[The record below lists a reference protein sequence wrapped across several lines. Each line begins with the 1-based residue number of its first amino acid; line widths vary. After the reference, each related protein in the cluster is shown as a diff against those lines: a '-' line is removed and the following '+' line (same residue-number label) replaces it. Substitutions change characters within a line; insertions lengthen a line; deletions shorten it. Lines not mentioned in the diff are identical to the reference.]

1 MSKAFDPLKKGCP
14 ICNGAR
20 KDCRQSLLTNLI
32 HCRDMDANPPDYL
45 HRGIDSNG
53 FNMWAYKPDA
63 ENWNDE
69 KRREYREKRE
79 REKQLERERHARSL
93 SPIERDREIK
103 KILNQLTLSDSD
115 RILLKSRRYLADD
128 RIANFKTVDQWQK
141 LPISV
146 SPGLSGVNFDG
157 SKLNN
162 PVRGILVPI
171 PDHKGLFV
179 GLRLYN
185 PNNKENDTGK
195 YIWLSSR
202 ARGVEPKLQNGEL
215 PIATYWPSQ
224 LQRSDQIGIC
234 EGLEIKPA
242 IAADRLGIPFIGA
255 SGGNFAGSKELL
267 LNAIESIKE
276 RLGNTNA
283 TVTLYPDGGSLA
295 NENVINQYRKLS
307 DILPIQIAYWGHGF
321 DKKLGDIDEIENIE
335 SIESFIPD
343 QFFEI
348 AKKDLSFWEKVKRL
362 AFKDRKKNRKL
373 APSPLPNKREAKIYD
388 RSERLSLWS
397 KGKYI
402 LDTSPTGS
410 GKSYDAGKANPEMMG
425 VTDLFYI
432 TKDPRNV
439 STPTL
444 KDWPILEGRHAGLY
458 RNELG
463 EIRTRKRK
471 DSLDRYQE
479 KDLRANCARPYTHA
493 ALANQNISH
502 GIESSTICK
511 GCQFLELCRSGKG
524 DYDYLNKR
532 AITLQSKRLIA
543 HPASLP
549 NPKSQDP
556 ENGYDYSHTGL
567 MFEESELSAN
577 TTKIVKVQEK
587 DVKDTIEALAE
598 KDDNNLFLAL
608 KPLLIAVKKLI
619 AEKQP
624 NRYGFDGKTLR
635 DKLLGLIPS
644 DIDLIKLKEA
654 LTPDLSFLDPF
665 SENGQDIDEMPAS
678 VRKAFA
684 ESDRNL
690 AEKAENEA
698 LKQWIPELIDSLQ
711 GKGYLSLNN
720 HILSVSFLDSR
731 LQAILNE
738 AAKII
743 FLSATESIE
752 NLEARTGLKIDLI
765 STGGDIPE
773 NIEFIQVI
781 DLGRMG
787 INRGE
792 GQKRRSKAILDHYR
806 QDDPDNTAF
815 IRFQNDCKDEGDETS
830 LKHFV
835 NSQGTNLIAG
845 VTRLIIDGLPCPNLE
860 AMRHD
865 YAIST
870 GLNPYGED
878 FDRYVHHRTL
888 SIIKQEIGRLRANL
902 YPDRRF
908 EIVLLTHYDFSD
920 LIPPNQ
926 IKQVKAHEIT
936 PLAESTKERTNRLIL
951 EAANQLWETGQKV
964 TERAIA
970 SLSGLARTTINR
982 AREFLDEIL
991 ATFTISNPNSNCGQA
1006 ENLTQTDLDLIND
1019 ATAYLAAAGEDS
1031 LLTEFEA
1038 LLEVFDRSQWS
1049 NLWGFIPIP
1058 TRDKLLNQLLAI
1070 AE

>member
-1 MSKAFDPLKKGCP
+1 MSRSFQPLKKGCP

-20 KDCRQSLLTNLI
+20 RDCRQSLLTNLI

-53 FNMWAYKPDA
+53 FNMWSYKPDA
-63 ENWNDE
+63 ESWNDE
-69 KRREYREKRE
+69 KRREYREQRE
-79 REKQLERERHARSL
+79 RQKQLERERHARSL

-128 RIANFKTVDQWQK
+128 RIGHFRTVEQWQK

-162 PVRGILVPI
+162 PVNGVLVPI
-171 PDHKGLFV
+171 PDHNGLFV

-185 PNNKENDTGK
+185 PNSKQNDTGK

-202 ARGVEPKLQNGEL
+202 ARGVDPKLQNGEL
-215 PIATYWPSQ
+215 PIAIYWPSQ
-224 LQRSDQIGIC
+224 LKHHDQIGIC
-234 EGLEIKPA
+234 EGLELKPA

-255 SGGNFAGSKELL
+255 SGGNFAGSKESL

-276 RLGNTNA
+276 RLGNTSA
-283 TVTLYPDGGSLA
+283 VVTLYPDAGSLA

-307 DILPIQIAYWGHGF
+307 DILPIQIAYWKHGF
-321 DKKLGDIDEIENIE
+321 DKKIGDIDEIDNIE
-335 SIESFIPD
+335 SIEFLTPS
-343 QFFEI
+343 QFFEL

-362 AFKDRKKNRKL
+362 AFKDRKKTRKPL
-373 APSPLPNKREAKIYD
+373 PSPLPEKREPKIYD
-388 RSERLSLWS
+388 RSNRLNEWAS
-397 KGKYI
+397 GKYI

-410 GKSYDAGKANPEMMG
+410 GKSHDAGTLNPDKLG
-425 VTDLFYI
+425 VNDIIYVTN
-432 TKDPRNV
+432 DPRNV

-463 EIRTRKRK
+463 ELRTRKRK

-493 ALANQNISH
+493 ALAAQNIPH
-502 GIESSTICK
+502 GIESATICQ

-524 DYDYLNKR
+524 DYDYLQKR
-532 AITLQSKRLIA
+532 AIALQSKRLIA

-549 NPKSQDP
+549 NPKSYDP

-567 MFEESELSAN
+567 MFEESELSFN
-577 TTKIVKVQEK
+577 TTKIVKVSEK
-587 DVKDTIEALAE
+587 DITASIASLAE
-598 KDDNNLFLAL
+598 KDSDLFLSL
-608 KPLLIAVKKLI
+608 RPLLIAIKKLLS
-619 AEKQP
+619 EKQP

-635 DKLLGLIPS
+635 EKLLGLIPS
-644 DIDLIKLKEA
+644 DIDLNRLKSA
-654 LTPDLSFLDPF
+654 LTPDLSFLDPI
-665 SENGQDIDEMPAS
+665 SEMGESIADMPIA
-678 VRKAFA
+678 VRRAFA
-684 ESDRNL
+684 EKDSSL
-690 AEKAENEA
+690 AEKVENET
-698 LKQWIPELIDSLQ
+698 LKQWLTEFIEALQ
-711 GKGYLSLNN
+711 GKGYLSLN
-720 HILSVSFLDSR
+720 HGILSVSFLDER
-731 LQAILNE
+731 FLAIINE

-743 FLSATESIE
+743 FLSATDSIE

-765 STGGDIPE
+765 STGGGIPE
-773 NIEFIQVI
+773 NINFIQVT

-806 QDDPDNTAF
+806 ETDPDNTAF
-815 IRFQNDCKDEGDETS
+815 IRFQSHCKDEGDETS
-830 LKHFV
+830 LRHFV
-835 NSQGTNLIAG
+835 NSQGTNAIAG
-845 VTRLIIDGLPCPNLE
+845 KHQLIVDGLPTPNLE
-860 AMRHD
+860 ALRHD
-865 YAIST
+865 YSITT

-878 FDRYVHHRTL
+878 FDRYVHHQILRV
-888 SIIKQEIGRLRANL
+888 IKQEIGRLRANL
-902 YPDRRF
+902 YRDRIF
-908 EIVLLTHYDFSD
+908 EVVLLTDYDFSG

-936 PLAESTKERTNRLIL
+936 PDAESVSERTNRLIL
-951 EAANQLWETGQKV
+951 EAVSQLQETGQKI

-970 SLSGLARTTINR
+970 TVTGMARTTINR
-982 AREFLDEIL
+982 CRVFLDEIL
-991 ATFTISNPNSNCGQA
+991 ATIAISNPYSKCGQA
-1006 ENLTQTDLDLIND
+1006 ETLTQTDLDLIND
-1019 ATAYLAAAGEDS
+1019 AADYLAAAGEDS

-1038 LLEVFDRSQWS
+1038 LLEVFDRNQWAA
-1049 NLWGFIPIP
+1049 LWGFIPIP
-1058 TRDKLLNQLLAI
+1058 IRDKLLNQLLAI

>member
-1 MSKAFDPLKKGCP
+1 MIRSFQPLKKGCP

-20 KDCRQSLLTNLI
+20 RDCRQSLLTNLI
-32 HCRDMDANPPDYL
+32 HCRDMDANPPDYI

-63 ENWNDE
+63 ESWTDD
-69 KRREYREKRE
+69 KRREYREQRE

-93 SPIERDREIK
+93 PPIERDREIK

-115 RILLKSRRYLADD
+115 RILLKSRRYLTDE
-128 RIANFKTVDQWQK
+128 RIGHFRTVDQWQK
-141 LPISV
+141 LTISV

-162 PVRGILVPI
+162 PVNGILVPI
-171 PDHKGLFV
+171 PDHNGLFV

-185 PNNKENDTGK
+185 PNSKENDHGK

-215 PIATYWPSQ
+215 PIAIYWPSQ
-224 LQRSDQIGIC
+224 LKHRDQIGLC

-242 IAADRLGIPFIGA
+242 IAADRLGIPIIGT
-255 SGGNFAGSKELL
+255 SGGDFAGSKESL

-276 RLGNTNA
+276 RLSNPNA
-283 TVTLYPDGGSLA
+283 VATLYPDAGSLA

-307 DILPIQIAYWGHGF
+307 DILPISVAYWGHGF
-321 DKKLGDIDEIENIE
+321 DKKIGDIDEIGNLE
-335 SIESFIPD
+335 SIEFFSPS
-343 QFFEI
+343 QFFEL

-362 AFKDRKKNRKL
+362 AFKDRKKNRKP
-373 APSPLPNKREAKIYD
+373 APSPLPTKREAKIYD

-410 GKSYDAGKANPEMMG
+410 GKSYDAGTLNPDKLG

-432 TKDPRNV
+432 TNDPRNV

-463 EIRTRKRK
+463 EVRTRKRK
-471 DSLDRYQE
+471 DSLDRFQE
-479 KDLRANCARPYTHA
+479 KDLRANCARPFTHA
-493 ALANQNISH
+493 ALAGQNISH

-524 DYDYLNKR
+524 DYDYLQKR
-532 AITLQSKRLIA
+532 AIALQSKRLIA

-549 NPKSQDP
+549 NPKSTDP
-556 ENGYDYSHTGL
+556 ENGFDYGNTTL
-567 MFEESELSAN
+567 IFEESELSAN
-577 TTKIVKVQEK
+577 TTKIVKVSEK
-587 DVKDTIEALAE
+587 DAKDTIEALAE
-598 KDDNNLFLAL
+598 KDDNDLFLAL
-608 KPLLIAVKKLI
+608 KPLLIAIKKLM

-635 DKLLGLIPS
+635 EKLLGLIPS
-644 DIDLIKLKEA
+644 NLDLNRLKEA
-654 LTPDLSFLDPF
+654 LTPDLSFLDPI
-665 SENGQDIDEMPAS
+665 SEMGESIADMPIA

-690 AEKAENEA
+690 AEKAENET
-698 LKQWIPELIDSLQ
+698 LKQWIPELILALQ
-711 GKGYLSLNN
+711 GKGYLSLN
-720 HILSVSFLDSR
+720 HGILSVSFVDSR
-731 LQAILNE
+731 FLAIIGE
-738 AAKII
+738 AAKVI

-765 STGGDIPE
+765 TTGGDIPE
-773 NIEFIQVI
+773 NINFLQVSE
-781 DLGRMG
+781 LGRNG
-787 INRGE
+787 ISRGNQ
-792 GQKRRSKAILDHYR
+792 QKRMVKAILDHYR
-806 QDDPDNTAF
+806 ENDPDNTAF
-815 IRFQNDCKDEGDETS
+815 IRFQSHCKDEGDETS

-908 EIVLLTHYDFSD
+908 EIVLLTDYDFSD

-926 IKQVKAHEIT
+926 LRQCKAHEIT
-936 PLAESTKERTNRLIL
+936 PLAESVSERTKRLIG
-951 EAANQLWETGQKV
+951 EAANRLWESGEKI
-964 TERAIA
+964 TERAI
-970 SLSGLARTTINR
+970 STVTGMARTTINR
-982 AREFLDEIL
+982 CREFLDEIL
-991 ATFTISNPNSNCGQA
+991 ATITISNPNSNCGQA
-1006 ENLTQTDLDLIND
+1006 ETLTESEIGLFND
-1019 ATAYLAAAGEDS
+1019 ATDYLAAVSEDS
-1031 LLTEFEA
+1031 LLSEFEA
-1038 LLEVFDRSQWS
+1038 LLEVFDRKQWS
-1049 NLWGFIPIP
+1049 TLWGFIPIP
-1058 TRDKLLNQLLAI
+1058 IRDKLLNQLLKI
-1070 AE
+1070 LL

>member
-1 MSKAFDPLKKGCP
+1 MSKAFQPLKKGCP

-20 KDCRQSLLTNLI
+20 KDCRQSLLTGLI
-32 HCRDMDANPPDYL
+32 HCRDDEANPRDYI
-45 HRGIDSNG
+45 HRGKDTNG

-63 ENWNDE
+63 ESWTDD
-69 KRREYREKRE
+69 KRREYREQRE

-93 SPIERDREIK
+93 SPIERDREIR

-115 RILLKSRRYLADD
+115 RILLKSRRYLTDD
-128 RIANFKTVDQWQK
+128 RIANFRTVEQWQK
-141 LPISV
+141 LTPAV
-146 SPGLSGVNFDG
+146 SPGLSGVNWDG
-157 SKLNN
+157 GKLNN
-162 PVRGILVPI
+162 PVKGVLVPI
-171 PDHKGLFV
+171 PDHNGLFV

-185 PNNKENDTGK
+185 PNSKQNDTGK
-195 YIWLSSR
+195 YLWLSSR

-215 PIATYWPSQ
+215 PIAIYWPSQ
-224 LQRSDQIGIC
+224 LKHHDQIGLC

-255 SGGNFAGSKELL
+255 SGGNFAGSKESL

-283 TVTLYPDGGSLA
+283 TVTLYPDAGSLA

-307 DILPIQIAYWGHGF
+307 DILPISVAYWGHGF
-321 DKKLGDIDEIENIE
+321 DKKIGDIDEIENLEGIE
-335 SIESFIPD
+335 FLTPS
-343 QFFEI
+343 QFFEL

-362 AFKDRKKNRKL
+362 AFRDRKKNRKP
-373 APSPLPNKREAKIYD
+373 APSPLPNKREPKIYD
-388 RSERLSLWS
+388 RSERLSLWAS
-397 KGKYI
+397 GKYI

-410 GKSYDAGKANPEMMG
+410 GKSYDAGKATPEMMG
-425 VTDLFYI
+425 VTDIIYI
-432 TKDPRNV
+432 NNDPRNV

-458 RNELG
+458 RNSLG
-463 EIRTRKRK
+463 EVRTRKRK

-479 KDLRANCARPYTHA
+479 KDLRANCARPFTHA

-502 GIESSTICK
+502 GIESATICQ

-524 DYDYLNKR
+524 DYDYLQKR
-532 AITLQSKRLIA
+532 AIALESKRLIA

-549 NPKSQDP
+549 NPKSYDP
-556 ENGYDYSHTGL
+556 ENGFNYGNTAL
-567 MFEESELSAN
+567 IFEESELSAN
-577 TTKIVKVQEK
+577 TTKIVKVGEK
-587 DVKDTIEALAE
+587 DIKDTIEALAE
-598 KDDNNLFLAL
+598 KDSDLFLSL
-608 KPLLIAVKKLI
+608 RPLLIAIKKLI
-619 AEKQP
+619 AEKQS
-624 NRYGFDGKTLR
+624 NRYGIDGKTLR
-635 DKLLGLIPS
+635 EKLLGLIPS
-644 DIDLIKLKEA
+644 NLDLIKLKSA

-665 SENGQDIDEMPAS
+665 SENGQDIADMPAS
-678 VRKAFA
+678 VRKAFS

-698 LKQWIPELIDSLQ
+698 LKQWIPELINSLQ
-711 GKGYLSLNN
+711 GKGYLSLN
-720 HILSVSFLDSR
+720 HGVLSVSFLDER
-731 LQAILNE
+731 LQAIVSE
-738 AAKII
+738 AAKVI

-752 NLEARTGLKIDLI
+752 NLEARTGLTIDLI
-765 STGGDIPE
+765 TTGGDIPE
-773 NIEFIQVI
+773 NINFIQVI

-792 GQKRRSKAILDHYR
+792 GQKRRSKVILDHYR
-806 QDDPDNTAF
+806 ETDPNNTAV
-815 IRFQNDCKDEGDETS
+815 IRFQSHCKDEDDQTS

-860 AMRHD
+860 SLRHD
-865 YAIST
+865 YAVST

-878 FDRYVHHRTL
+878 FDRYTRHRIL

-902 YPDRRF
+902 YPDRIF
-908 EIVLLTHYDFSD
+908 EVVLLTDYDFSG

-936 PLAESTKERTNRLIL
+936 PDAESVKERTNRLIG
-951 EAANQLWETGQKV
+951 EAANRLWETGEKV

-970 SLSGLARTTINR
+970 TVTGMARTTINR
-982 AREFLDEIL
+982 CRAFLDEIL

-1006 ENLTQTDLDLIND
+1006 ENLTQTELDLIND
-1019 ATAYLAAAGEDS
+1019 ATDYLAASSDDS

-1038 LLEVFDRSQWS
+1038 LLEVFDRNQWAA
-1049 NLWGFIPIP
+1049 LWGFIPIP
-1058 TRDKLLNQLLAI
+1058 IRDKLLNQLLAI
-1070 AE
+1070 AT

>member
-1 MSKAFDPLKKGCP
+1 MSKAFQPLKKGCP

-20 KDCRQSLLTNLI
+20 KDCRQSLLTGLI
-32 HCRDMDANPPDYL
+32 HCRDDEANPRDYI
-45 HRGIDSNG
+45 HRGKDTNG

-63 ENWNDE
+63 ESWTDD
-69 KRREYREKRE
+69 KRREYREQRE

-93 SPIERDREIK
+93 SPIERDREIR

-115 RILLKSRRYLADD
+115 RILLKSRRYLTDD
-128 RIANFKTVDQWQK
+128 RIANFRTVEQWQK
-141 LPISV
+141 LTPAV
-146 SPGLSGVNFDG
+146 SPGLSGVNWDG
-157 SKLNN
+157 GKLNN
-162 PVRGILVPI
+162 PVKGVLVPI
-171 PDHKGLFV
+171 PDHNGLFV

-185 PNNKENDTGK
+185 PNSKQNDTGK
-195 YIWLSSR
+195 YLWLSSR

-215 PIATYWPSQ
+215 PIAIYWPSQ
-224 LQRSDQIGIC
+224 LKHHDQIGLC

-255 SGGNFAGSKELL
+255 SGGNFAGSKESL

-276 RLGNTNA
+276 RLGNPDA
-283 TVTLYPDGGSLA
+283 TVTLYPDAGSLA
-295 NENVINQYRKLS
+295 NENIINQYRKLS
-307 DILPIQIAYWGHGF
+307 DILPISVAYWGHGF
-321 DKKLGDIDEIENIE
+321 DKKIGDIDERDNIE
-335 SIESFIPD
+335 SIEFLSSS
-343 QFFEI
+343 QFFEL

-362 AFKDRKKNRKL
+362 AFKDRKKTRKP

-388 RSERLSLWS
+388 RSERLSLWAS
-397 KGKYI
+397 GKYI

-410 GKSYDAGKANPEMMG
+410 GKSHDAGMATPEMMG
-425 VTDLFYI
+425 TKQVIYVTN
-432 TKDPRNV
+432 DPRNV

-444 KDWPILEGRHAGLY
+444 KDWPILEGRHAGLS
-458 RNELG
+458 RNPLG
-463 EIRTRKRK
+463 EVRTRKRK

-479 KDLRANCARPYTHA
+479 KDLRANCARPHTHA
-493 ALANQNISH
+493 ALANQNIPH
-502 GIESSTICK
+502 GIESSTICQ

-532 AITLQSKRLIA
+532 AIALQSKRLIA

-567 MFEESELSAN
+567 MLEESELSAN
-577 TTKIVKVQEK
+577 TTKKVTVQEK
-587 DVKDTIEALAE
+587 DVTASIATLAE
-598 KDDNNLFLAL
+598 KSDLFLSL
-608 KPLLIAVKKLI
+608 KPLLIAIKKLI
-619 AEKQP
+619 VEKQP
-624 NRYGFDGKTLR
+624 NLYGFDGKTLR
-635 DKLLGLIPS
+635 EKLLGLIPN
-644 DIDLIKLKEA
+644 DIDLNRLKEA
-654 LTPDLSFLDPF
+654 LQPDLSFLDPF

-678 VRKAFA
+678 VRKAFS

-690 AEKAENEA
+690 SKKAENEA
-698 LKQWIPELIDSLQ
+698 LKQWIPELINSLQ
-711 GKGYLSLNN
+711 GKGYLSLN
-720 HILSVSFLDSR
+720 HGVLSVSFLDER
-731 LQAILNE
+731 LQAIVSE
-738 AAKII
+738 AAKVI

-752 NLEARTGLKIDLI
+752 NLEARTGLTIDLI
-765 STGGDIPE
+765 TTGGDIPE
-773 NIEFIQVI
+773 NINFIQVI

-792 GQKRRSKAILDHYR
+792 GQKRRSKVILDHYR
-806 QDDPDNTAF
+806 ETDPNNTAV
-815 IRFQNDCKDEGDETS
+815 IRFQSHCKDEDDQTS

-860 AMRHD
+860 SLRHD
-865 YAIST
+865 YAVST

-878 FDRYVHHRTL
+878 FDRYTRHRIL

-902 YPDRRF
+902 YPDRIF
-908 EIVLLTHYDFSD
+908 EVVLLTDYDFSG

-936 PLAESTKERTNRLIL
+936 PDAESVKERTNRLIG
-951 EAANQLWETGQKV
+951 EAANRLWETGEKV

-970 SLSGLARTTINR
+970 TVTGMARTTINR
-982 AREFLDEIL
+982 CRAFLDEIL

-1006 ENLTQTDLDLIND
+1006 ENLTQTELDLIND
-1019 ATAYLAAAGEDS
+1019 ATDYLAASSDDS

-1038 LLEVFDRSQWS
+1038 LLEVFDRNQWAA
-1049 NLWGFIPIP
+1049 LWGFIPIP
-1058 TRDKLLNQLLAI
+1058 IRDKLLNQLLAI
-1070 AE
+1070 A

>member
-1 MSKAFDPLKKGCP
+1 MSKSFQPLKKSCP

-20 KDCRQSLLTNLI
+20 RDCRQSLLTNLI
-32 HCRDMDANPPDYL
+32 HCRDMDANPPDYI
-45 HRGIDSNG
+45 HRGIDTNG

-69 KRREYREKRE
+69 KRREYREQRE
-79 REKQLERERHARSL
+79 RQKQLERERHARSL
-93 SPIERDREIK
+93 SPTERDREIK

-115 RILLKSRRYLADD
+115 RILLKNRRYLADE
-128 RIANFKTVDQWQK
+128 RIGHFRSVDQWQK

-162 PVRGILVPI
+162 PINGVLVPV
-171 PDHKGLFV
+171 PNQDGLFV

-185 PNNKENDTGK
+185 PNSKENDHGK

-215 PIATYWPSQ
+215 PIAIYWPSQ

-255 SGGNFAGSKELL
+255 SGGNFAGSKESL

-283 TVTLYPDGGSLA
+283 VVTLYPDAGSLV
-295 NENVINQYRKLS
+295 NENVTNQYRKLS

-321 DKKLGDIDEIENIE
+321 DKKLGDIDEIGNLELIE
-335 SIESFIPD
+335 FFSPS
-343 QFFEI
+343 QFFEL

-362 AFKDRKKNRKL
+362 AFRDRKKTRKPL
-373 APSPLPNKREAKIYD
+373 PSPLPTKREAKIYD
-388 RSERLSLWS
+388 RSERLSLWAS
-397 KGKYI
+397 GKYI

-410 GKSYDAGKANPEMMG
+410 GKSHDAGTLNPDKLG
-425 VTDLFYI
+425 VNDIIYVTN
-432 TKDPRNV
+432 DPRNV
-439 STPTL
+439 TTPTL
-444 KDWPILEGRHAGLY
+444 KEWSLLEGRHAGLY

-479 KDLRANCARPYTHA
+479 KDLRSNCARPYTHA

-502 GIESSTICK
+502 GLESATICQ

-524 DYDYLNKR
+524 DYDYLQKR
-532 AITLQSKRLIA
+532 AIALKSKRLIA

-549 NPKSQDP
+549 LPKSLDP
-556 ENGYDYSHTGL
+556 ENGFNYGNTAL
-567 MFEESELSAN
+567 IFEESELSFN
-577 TTKIVKVQEK
+577 TTKIVKVSEK
-587 DVKDTIEALAE
+587 DITSSIASLAE
-598 KDDNNLFLAL
+598 KDSDLFLSL
-608 KPLLIAVKKLI
+608 KPLLIAIKKLLS
-619 AEKQP
+619 EKQS
-624 NRYGFDGKTLR
+624 NRYGFDGKVLR
-635 DKLLGLIPS
+635 EKLLGLIPS
-644 DIDLIKLKEA
+644 DIDLNRLKSA

-665 SENGQDIDEMPAS
+665 SEMGESIADMPIA
-678 VRKAFA
+678 VRRAFS
-684 ESDRNL
+684 EKDSSL
-690 AEKAENEA
+690 AEKVENET
-698 LKQWIPELIDSLQ
+698 LKQWLTEFIEALQ
-711 GKGYLSLNN
+711 GKGYLSLN
-720 HILSVSFLDSR
+720 HGVLSISFLDSR
-731 LQAILNE
+731 FLAILNE

-752 NLEARTGLKIDLI
+752 NLEARTRLKIDLI
-765 STGGDIPE
+765 STGGGIPE
-773 NIEFIQVI
+773 NIDFIQVI

-792 GQKRRSKAILDHYR
+792 GQKRRARAILDYYR
-806 QDDPDNTAF
+806 ENDPDNTAV
-815 IRFQNDCKDEGDETS
+815 IRFQSHCKEDDDQTS
-830 LKHFV
+830 LRHFV
-835 NSQGTNLIAG
+835 NSQGTNAIAG
-845 VTRLIIDGLPCPNLE
+845 KHRLIVDGLPTPNLE

-865 YAIST
+865 YAVST
-870 GLNPYGED
+870 GDDPFGEG
-878 FDRYVHHRTL
+878 FNRYVHHQILRV
-888 SIIKQEIGRLRANL
+888 IKQETGRPRANR
-902 YPDRRF
+902 YPDRIF
-908 EIVLLTHYDFSD
+908 EVVLLTDYDFSG
-920 LIPPNQ
+920 LIPANQ
-926 IKQVKAHEIT
+926 IKQIKAHEIT
-936 PLAESTKERTNRLIL
+936 PLAESVSERTKRLIGEAVNRL
-951 EAANQLWETGQKV
+951 WESGQKI

-970 SLSGLARTTINR
+970 SLAGLARTTVHR

-991 ATFTISNPNSNCGQA
+991 ATIAISNPYSKCGQA
-1006 ENLTQTDLDLIND
+1006 ENLTQTELDLIND
-1019 ATAYLAAAGEDS
+1019 ATDYLAAAGEDS

-1049 NLWGFIPIP
+1049 TLWGFIPIP
-1058 TRDKLLNQLLAI
+1058 IRDKLLNQLLAI
-1070 AE
+1070 A

>member
-20 KDCRQSLLTNLI
+20 RDCRQSLLTNLI
-32 HCRDMDANPPDYL
+32 HCRDMDANPPDYI

-63 ENWNDE
+63 DNWNDE
-69 KRREYREKRE
+69 KRREYREQRE

-93 SPIERDREIK
+93 SPIERDTEIK

-115 RILLKSRRYLADD
+115 RILLKNRRYLADE
-128 RIANFKTVDQWQK
+128 RIGHFRSVDQWQK

-162 PVRGILVPI
+162 PINGVLVPV
-171 PDHKGLFV
+171 PNQDGLFV

-185 PNNKENDTGK
+185 PNSKENDHGK

-215 PIATYWPSQ
+215 PLAIYWPSQ
-224 LQRSDQIGIC
+224 LQRSDQIGLC

-242 IAADRLGIPFIGA
+242 IAADRLGIPVIGA
-255 SGGNFAGSKELL
+255 SGGNFAGSKESLQA
-267 LNAIESIKE
+267 AIKSIRE
-276 RLGNTNA
+276 TLGNPSA
-283 TVTLYPDGGSLA
+283 VVTLYPDAGSLA

-321 DKKLGDIDEIENIE
+321 DKKLGDIDEIDNIE
-335 SIESFIPD
+335 LIEFFSPS
-343 QFFEI
+343 QFFEL

-362 AFKDRKKNRKL
+362 VFKDRKKNRKP
-373 APSPLPNKREAKIYD
+373 APSPLPTKREPKIYD
-388 RSERLSLWS
+388 RSERLSLWAS
-397 KGKYI
+397 GKYI

-410 GKSYDAGKANPEMMG
+410 GKSYDAGTLNPDKLG
-425 VTDLFYI
+425 VNDIFYI
-432 TKDPRNV
+432 TNDPRNV

-444 KDWPILEGRHAGLY
+444 KEWSLLEGRHAGLY
-458 RNELG
+458 RNPLG
-463 EIRTRKRK
+463 EMRTRKRK

-479 KDLRANCARPYTHA
+479 KDLRANCARPFTHA

-502 GIESSTICK
+502 GTESSTICQ

-524 DYDYLNKR
+524 DYDYLQKR
-532 AITLQSKRLIA
+532 AIALQSKRLIA

-549 NPKSQDP
+549 NPKSTDP

-577 TTKIVKVQEK
+577 TTKKVTVGEK
-587 DVKDTIEALAE
+587 DIKDTIEALAE
-598 KDDNNLFLAL
+598 KDDNNLFLSL
-608 KPLLIAVKKLI
+608 KPLLIAIKKLLS
-619 AEKQP
+619 EKQT
-624 NRYGFDGKTLR
+624 NRYGIDGKTLR
-635 DKLLGLIPS
+635 EKLLGLIPS
-644 DIDLIKLKEA
+644 NLDLIKLKEA
-654 LTPDLSFLDPF
+654 LTPDLSFLDPISEMGESIADMPIAVRRAF
-665 SENGQDIDEMPAS
+665 SEKDS
-678 VRKAFA
+678 
-684 ESDRNL
+684 SL
-690 AEKAENEA
+690 AEKAENET
-698 LKQWIPELIDSLQ
+698 LKQWLPEFIDSLR
-711 GKGYLSLNN
+711 GKGYLSLN
-720 HILSVSFLDSR
+720 HGVLSISFLDSR
-731 LQAILNE
+731 FLAILNE

-765 STGGDIPE
+765 SSGGDIPE
-773 NIEFIQVI
+773 NINFIQVT
-781 DLGRMG
+781 DLGQMG

-792 GQKRRSKAILDHYR
+792 GQKRRSKVILDHYR
-806 QDDPDNTAF
+806 ENDPDNTAF
-815 IRFQNDCKDEGDETS
+815 IRFQSHCKDEDDQTS

-870 GLNPYGED
+870 GNDPYGED
-878 FDRYVHHRTL
+878 FDRYVHHRIL

-902 YPDRRF
+902 HPDRRF
-908 EIVLLTHYDFSD
+908 EIVLLTDYDFSG

-926 IKQVKAHEIT
+926 LRQCKAHEIT
-936 PLAESTKERTNRLIL
+936 PLAESTKERTKRLIL
-951 EAANQLWETGQKV
+951 EAVSQLQETGQKI

-970 SLSGLARTTINR
+970 TVTGMARTTVHR
-982 AREFLDEIL
+982 CREFLDEIL
-991 ATFTISNPNSNCGQA
+991 ATIAIENPYSKCGQA
-1006 ENLTQTDLDLIND
+1006 ETLTQTDTDLIND
-1019 ATAYLAAAGEDS
+1019 ATVYLEAASEDS
-1031 LLTEFEA
+1031 LLTEFGNI
-1038 LLEVFDRSQWS
+1038 LEVLDRNQWS
-1049 NLWGFIPIP
+1049 TLWGFIPIP
-1058 TRDKLLNQLLAI
+1058 IRDKLLNQLLAI
-1070 AE
+1070 A

>member
-1 MSKAFDPLKKGCP
+1 MSKAFQPLKKGCP

-20 KDCRQSLLTNLI
+20 KDCRQSLLTGLI
-32 HCRDMDANPPDYL
+32 HCRDDEANPRDYI
-45 HRGIDSNG
+45 HRGKDTNG

-63 ENWNDE
+63 ESWTDD
-69 KRREYREKRE
+69 KRREYREQRE

-93 SPIERDREIK
+93 SPIERDREIR

-115 RILLKSRRYLADD
+115 RILLKSRRYLTDD
-128 RIANFKTVDQWQK
+128 RIANFRTVEQWQK
-141 LPISV
+141 LTPAV
-146 SPGLSGVNFDG
+146 SPGLSGVNWDG
-157 SKLNN
+157 GKLNN
-162 PVRGILVPI
+162 PVKGVLVPI
-171 PDHKGLFV
+171 PDHNGLFV

-185 PNNKENDTGK
+185 PNSKQNDTGK
-195 YIWLSSR
+195 YLWLSSR

-215 PIATYWPSQ
+215 PIAIYWPSQ
-224 LQRSDQIGIC
+224 LKHHDQIGLC

-255 SGGNFAGSKELL
+255 SGGNFAGSKESL

-276 RLGNTNA
+276 RLGNPDA
-283 TVTLYPDGGSLA
+283 TVTLYPDAGSLA
-295 NENVINQYRKLS
+295 NENIINQYRKLS
-307 DILPIQIAYWGHGF
+307 DILPISVAYWGHGF
-321 DKKLGDIDEIENIE
+321 DKKIGDIDERDNIE
-335 SIESFIPD
+335 SIEFLSSS
-343 QFFEI
+343 QFFEL

-362 AFKDRKKNRKL
+362 AFKDRKKTRKP

-388 RSERLSLWS
+388 RSERLSLWAS
-397 KGKYI
+397 GKYI

-410 GKSYDAGKANPEMMG
+410 GKSHDAGMATPEMMG
-425 VTDLFYI
+425 TKQVIYVTN
-432 TKDPRNV
+432 DPRNV

-444 KDWPILEGRHAGLY
+444 KDWPILEGRHAGLS
-458 RNELG
+458 RNPLG
-463 EIRTRKRK
+463 EVRTRKRK

-479 KDLRANCARPYTHA
+479 KDLRANCARPHTHA
-493 ALANQNISH
+493 ALANQNIPH
-502 GIESSTICK
+502 GIESSTICQ

-532 AITLQSKRLIA
+532 AIALQSKRLIA

-567 MFEESELSAN
+567 MLEESELSAN
-577 TTKIVKVQEK
+577 TTKKVTVQEK
-587 DVKDTIEALAE
+587 DVTASIATLAE
-598 KDDNNLFLAL
+598 KSDLFLSL
-608 KPLLIAVKKLI
+608 KPLLIAIKKLI
-619 AEKQP
+619 VEKQP
-624 NRYGFDGKTLR
+624 NLYGFDGKTLR
-635 DKLLGLIPS
+635 EKLLGLIPN
-644 DIDLIKLKEA
+644 DIDLNRLKEA
-654 LTPDLSFLDPF
+654 LQPDLSFLDPF

-678 VRKAFA
+678 VRKAFS

-690 AEKAENEA
+690 SKKAENEA
-698 LKQWIPELIDSLQ
+698 LKQWIPELINSLQ
-711 GKGYLSLNN
+711 GKGYLSLN
-720 HILSVSFLDSR
+720 HGVLSVSFLDER
-731 LQAILNE
+731 LQAIVSE
-738 AAKII
+738 AAKVI

-752 NLEARTGLKIDLI
+752 NLESRTGLKIDLI

-773 NIEFIQVI
+773 NINFIQVI

-792 GQKRRSKAILDHYR
+792 GQKRRSKVILDHYR
-806 QDDPDNTAF
+806 ETDPNNTAV
-815 IRFQNDCKDEGDETS
+815 IRFQSHCKDEDDQTS

-860 AMRHD
+860 SLRHD
-865 YAIST
+865 YAVST

-878 FDRYVHHRTL
+878 FDRYTRHRIL

-902 YPDRRF
+902 YPDRIF
-908 EIVLLTHYDFSD
+908 EVVLLTDYDFSG

-936 PLAESTKERTNRLIL
+936 PDAESVKERTNRLIG
-951 EAANQLWETGQKV
+951 EAANRLWETGEKV

-970 SLSGLARTTINR
+970 TVTGMARTTINR
-982 AREFLDEIL
+982 CRAFLDEIL

-1006 ENLTQTDLDLIND
+1006 ENLTQTELDLIND
-1019 ATAYLAAAGEDS
+1019 ATDYLAASSDDS

-1038 LLEVFDRSQWS
+1038 LLEVFDRNQWAA
-1049 NLWGFIPIP
+1049 LWGFIPIP
-1058 TRDKLLNQLLAI
+1058 IRDKLLNQLLAI
-1070 AE
+1070 AT